1 VGNKCID
8 ECYKIKMILDKD
20 MLAFQYAECI
30 QETCRMCRILELR
43 AIAASGQSDGYLKKW
58 AEDELK
64 KIDTENTI
72 RV

>member
-1 VGNKCID
+1 
-8 ECYKIKMILDKD
+8 